1 MGENVKGGEGNNPD
15 SKKRKREGGRT
26 EESGVK
32 ELRAAHAKWKA
43 MPEKERGIFNTSWLQ
58 NNAVNIE
65 AWMRTH
71 SGIPYFIALA
81 GGDVAQDFV
90 ISHVRGRTPESVTKE
105 LRAAHAKWKA
115 MPENERGDFNDQW
128 LQKNVSK
135 SEAWMRTHSGIPYF
149 IALAGGDV
157 AQDFVISRKDDRTPE
172 SAVVELRAAHAK
184 WKALP
189 ENERGVFNVSWLQ
202 KKAADVARWMRRRG
216 GVRRFVALAGG
227 VVAGDFVVSSNKDRT
242 PESAVIELR
251 AAHAKWKALLEN
263 ERGTFDISWLQKNAT
278 AIQGWM
284 FNHGGV
290 PYFVTLAGGQVE
302 RDFVVRKKYG
312 RTPESVTEELRAAH
326 AKWKAMPENERGDF
340 NYTWL
345 RGYRYGLTQWMAKN
359 GGIQRFVT
367 LAGDT
372 VVKDFQA
379 RTSGDNE
386 LHGQLTRFVTG
397 QSDAEND
404 KTNFVDF
411 KRLIAV
417 FGVSAALDLLFKFH
431 PEFKDLPI
439 DRVKSTMAEY
449 LGDFL
454 VAKHEFNPKDIG
466 DAVPLLSDATY
477 RDALFENM
485 KAHCMLYYFDQ
496 RKAGV
501 RGNGHDIVYKY
512 LVQMVDELH
521 SITDK
526 NLDQVI
532 EDVVTYF
539 SVALQEFEKPE
550 KFVDRL
556 AADREFPD
564 MNQRINMKELK
575 DKKRMLIA
583 DEMGLGKSASVIM
596 AKEHMK
602 FGCAL
607 IVVPSNVIQ
616 TWLDYLSDDSE
627 RGGYFKSGQAPRVL
641 IITDPEQLRTVI
653 KSEYDYLLI
662 SHTRLNGR
670 YAQALEQLD
679 PKMLIVDEVHKL
691 KNLSGVHSSS
701 LKPLLRKLEG
711 EDKYVALLSG
721 TPIPNKVRDIAFVL
735 KTLFP
740 RQFGEM
746 PDSLLVRS
754 IIQGNIVG
762 LRTLL
767 LPHMQLKELEDAV
780 DMPERA
786 QMVTQVKM

>member
-172 SAVVELRAAHAK
+172 SAV
-184 WKALP
+184 
-189 ENERGVFNVSWLQ
+189 
-202 KKAADVARWMRRRG
+202 
-216 GVRRFVALAGG
+216 
-227 VVAGDFVVSSNKDRT
+227 
-242 PESAVIELR
+242 IELR

-278 AIQGWM
+278 AIQVWM

-302 RDFVVRKKYG
+302 RDFVVKKKYG

-359 GGIQRFVT
+359 GGIQRFV
-367 LAGDT
+367 
-372 VVKDFQA
+372 
-379 RTSGDNE
+379 
-386 LHGQLTRFVTG
+386 
-397 QSDAEND
+397 
-404 KTNFVDF
+404 
-411 KRLIAV
+411 AV
-417 FGVSAALDLLFKFH
+417 CGVSAALDLLFKFL

-454 VAKHEFNPKDIG
+454 VAKHEFNPKAI
-466 DAVPLLSDATY
+466 
-477 RDALFENM
+477 
-485 KAHCMLYYFDQ
+485 
-496 RKAGV
+496 
-501 RGNGHDIVYKY
+501 
-512 LVQMVDELH
+512 
-521 SITDK
+521 
-526 NLDQVI
+526 
-532 EDVVTYF
+532 
-539 SVALQEFEKPE
+539 
-550 KFVDRL
+550 
-556 AADREFPD
+556 
-564 MNQRINMKELK
+564 
-575 DKKRMLIA
+575 
-583 DEMGLGKSASVIM
+583 
-596 AKEHMK
+596 
-602 FGCAL
+602 
-607 IVVPSNVIQ
+607 
-616 TWLDYLSDDSE
+616 
-627 RGGYFKSGQAPRVL
+627 
-641 IITDPEQLRTVI
+641 
-653 KSEYDYLLI
+653 
-662 SHTRLNGR
+662 
-670 YAQALEQLD
+670 
-679 PKMLIVDEVHKL
+679 
-691 KNLSGVHSSS
+691 
-701 LKPLLRKLEG
+701 
-711 EDKYVALLSG
+711 
-721 TPIPNKVRDIAFVL
+721 
-735 KTLFP
+735 
-740 RQFGEM
+740 
-746 PDSLLVRS
+746 
-754 IIQGNIVG
+754 
-762 LRTLL
+762 
-767 LPHMQLKELEDAV
+767 
-780 DMPERA
+780 
-786 QMVTQVKM
+786 